1 MLDGI
6 DGRMWVQHHDQLN
19 LLVDRAA
26 ARLGA
31 GLQRLRTVAAKLAT
45 WDGTTAQL
53 AAMATAFAVTA
64 LSFNTTA

>member
-1 MLDGI
+1 MRDGI
-6 DGRMWVQHHDQLN
+6 EARMWADHHDQFS
-19 LLVDRAA
+19 LLVDRGL

-31 GLQRLRTVAAKLAT
+31 GLHRLRAGAARLAS

-53 AAMATAFAVTA
+53 FAMATAFAVTA

>member
-1 MLDGI
+1 MLDEM

-19 LLVDRAA
+19 LLVDRGLK
-26 ARLGA
+26 RLGA
-31 GLQRLRTVAAKLAT
+31 GLQRLRTTAARLAR

-53 AAMATAFAVTA
+53 IAMVTAFAVTA

>member
-6 DGRMWVQHHDQLN
+6 DGRMWVQHHDQFSLS
-19 LLVDRAA
+19 VDRGL
-26 ARLGA
+26 ARLRA
-31 GLQRLRTVAAKLAT
+31 GLQRLRATAARLAS

-53 AAMATAFAVTA
+53 FAMVAAFAVTA